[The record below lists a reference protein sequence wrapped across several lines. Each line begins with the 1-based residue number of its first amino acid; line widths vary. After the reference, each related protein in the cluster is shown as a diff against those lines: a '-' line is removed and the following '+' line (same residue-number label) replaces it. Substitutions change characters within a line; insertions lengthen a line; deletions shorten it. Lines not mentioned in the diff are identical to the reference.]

1 MIDTLQAL
9 GAAVARAVR
18 DGDDERLEALAL
30 QAGTY
35 DTLRRAAQ
43 AAGVDFDELE
53 EALAAI

>member
-1 MIDTLQAL
+1 MIDTLQTL

-30 QAGTY
+30 RAGTY
-35 DTLRRAAQ
+35 DTLRRAAA
-43 AAGVDFDELE
+43 AAGVDLDELE

>member
-1 MIDTLQAL
+1 MTDTLQTL

-18 DGDDERLEALAL
+18 DGDAERLETLAI

-35 DTLRRAAQ
+35 DTLRRAAA
-43 AAGVDFDELE
+43 AAGVDVGELE